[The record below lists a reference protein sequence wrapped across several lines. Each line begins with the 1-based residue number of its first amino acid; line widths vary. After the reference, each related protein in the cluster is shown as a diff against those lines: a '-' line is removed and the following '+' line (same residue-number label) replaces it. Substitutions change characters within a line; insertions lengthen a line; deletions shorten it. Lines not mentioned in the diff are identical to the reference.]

1 MTQNLRQDILTEW
14 NLYDAQQQKVILEDF
29 RTKFS
34 GDYTISRF
42 LDFLKDKVEIE
53 KVIGENKAAWRGG
66 ASSGQGLSFCHSH
79 PLKPQCAAR

>member
-1 MTQNLRQDILTEW
+1 MTQNLRQDILIEW
-14 NLYDAQQQKVILEDF
+14 NLYDAQQQKAILEDF

-42 LDFLKDKVEIE
+42 LDFLKDKEEIE
-53 KVIGENKAAWRGG
+53 RVIGENKAAWSGD
-66 ASSGQGLSFCHSH
+66 ASNGKSLSFCHSH